1 MLAPQV
7 RALDMRHLPT
17 GRTGQIVALLLLVL
31 AAAVVWLGV
40 AAPLLAWHA
49 ERADALERRGALAQR
64 MGQVAASLPAL
75 EQQEKAAGQSGPAPV
90 GVLDG
95 ASDPVAAAALTQTLQ
110 AIAARVGATLSS
122 TEALPAEP
130 RDAYR
135 RIAVRATVN
144 APYPVLAGLL
154 RSIEEASPRLL
165 ADDLQVV
172 GNRGFIRDAA
182 APLQASLVVMGFRAG
197 P

>member
-1 MLAPQV
+1 
-7 RALDMRHLPT
+7 MRQLPT
-17 GRTGQIVALLLLVL
+17 GRTGQVIALLLLALV
-31 AAAVVWLGV
+31 AAVIWLGV
-40 AAPLLAWHA
+40 AAPLLGWHA
-49 ERADALERRGALAQR
+49 ERADALERRGALARR
-64 MGQVAASLPAL
+64 MGQLAASLPAL
-75 EQQEKAAGQSGPAPV
+75 EQQDKAAGQAGPAPV
-90 GVLDG
+90 AVLDG

-110 AIAARVGATLSS
+110 TIATSVGASLSS

-130 RDAYR
+130 RGAYR

-144 APYPVLAGLL
+144 APYAVLAGLL
-154 RSIEEASPRLL
+154 RSIEQASPRLL